1 MAKKRNEEEEE
12 VDTSLTQAEVDR
24 ILRAYVLSS
33 ILGVVILAGGAV
45 IVPGS
50 RTLLLGLAVA
60 YIIVS
65 IPAYL
70 FLRRSMMK
78 RLKSAPPA

>member
-1 MAKKRNEEEEE
+1 MAKKTKDEEV

-50 RTLLLGLAVA
+50 RSLLLGLAIA

-78 RLKSAPPA
+78 RLKTTPPA